1 MSIVLKDGTVL
12 PDLPEVFLSEYQ
24 YYAICSYDSVLEAD
38 GAHFAI
44 FANSPIIYVPVGI
57 TALFEEPALI
67 SEQAGYVLLAFA
79 PSETT
84 EWEMASQSASSIL
97 TIYAPVEND
106 DKFVWSNHD
115 ILTATSFE
123 IASDFSSISVT
134 TGEIYF
140 PNSLV
145 KPPFVLPDG
154 TELPALPDG
163 CFDGT
168 PYGVIV
174 SSDYQGNN
182 GYALFSCH
190 SGFAFFPI
198 DVPGGYLSGM
208 CDFVT
213 AMGEYHHYECGQGL
227 NMWEEVDT
235 TTERIEFPV
244 GTVTSGPLAG
254 VTYWLNWSNCD
265 IPKATGFDSDNNPVV
280 SSEIARKSDVN
291 YRITGGYMTS
301 IANEARRLGGKTGGM
316 LPAVT
321 EETLRGVT
329 GGEPELQE
337 KTVTPTSAVQVVVP
351 DEGYDGLSKVTVEA
365 VSGGGGGLAPNERVY
380 QVGKATATISENDI
394 SWTTTATSSV
404 S

>member
-24 YYAICSYDSVLEAD
+24 YYAICSYDSVLEVD

-57 TALFEEPALI
+57 TALLEEPTLI

-97 TIYAPVEND
+97 AIHAPVEND

-123 IASDFSSISVT
+123 VASDFSSISVT

-140 PNSLV
+140 PNSLA
-145 KPPFVLPDG
+145 KPPFILPDG

-168 PYGVIV
+168 PYGMVFLFEGA
-174 SSDYQGNN
+174 YH
-182 GYALFSCH
+182 ALMVTQSP
-190 SGFAFFPI
+190 S
-198 DVPGGYLSGM
+198 
-208 CDFVT
+208 FVADIGDGT
-213 AMGEYHHYECGQGL
+213 DGVFL
-227 NMWEEVDT
+227 
-235 TTERIEFPV
+235 PV
-244 GTVTSGPLAG
+244 GNYSIWPVVDGAWQEMVSTENQEPYAVSTFSDA
-254 VTYWLNWSNCD
+254 VIFWSNYD
-265 IPKATGFDSDNNPVV
+265 ILYATANDDGSYTIGT
-280 SSEIARKSDVN
+280 EIARKSDEN
-291 YRITGGYMTS
+291 YRVTGGYMTS

-321 EETLRGVT
+321 EATLRGVT

-365 VSGGGGGLAPNERVY
+365 VSGGGGSMFQTSASGRIPVY
-380 QVGKATATISENDI
+380 QSGTAESVLDADDI
-394 SWTTTATSSV
+394 SFATSAV
-404 S
+404 GALK